1 MLSGSAKVVDWLYVS
16 KHQKDLSLQSLN
28 NIFYMEINYLIGRFT
43 ESISSQCSI
52 RTPLK
57 DQKLYVFRGYKIEI
71 LDWNGLNSLAWYI
84 KNVNF

>member
-1 MLSGSAKVVDWLYVS
+1 
-16 KHQKDLSLQSLN
+16 
-28 NIFYMEINYLIGRFT
+28 MEINYLIGRLT

-71 LDWNGLNSLAWYI
+71 LDWNGLNSLTWYI